1 VVKQVD
7 TADLKSAAREG
18 EHAGSSPARGTN
30 GISMAIKVFNLR
42 CAQEHAFEGWFSS
55 AEDFDDQH
63 ARGLLSCPLCG
74 SSTVS
79 KAPAAPYIGSHAT
92 EPSAPA
98 VVKQPAAMPTPAQL
112 QAMFV
117 KMARDVAANTE
128 DVGERF
134 AEEARRIHYDEAPE
148 RGIRGVASAEE
159 ARSLEEEGIKV
170 MPLPFAHLLKGP
182 LQ

>member
-1 VVKQVD
+1 
-7 TADLKSAAREG
+7 
-18 EHAGSSPARGTN
+18 
-30 GISMAIKVFNLR
+30 MAIKVFNLR
-42 CAQEHAFEGWFSS
+42 CAQEHAFEGWFGS
-55 AEDFDDQH
+55 AEDFDTQQQ
-63 ARGLLSCPLCG
+63 RGLLSCPLCG
-74 SSTVS
+74 SSAVS
-79 KAPAAPYIGSHAT
+79 KAPSAPYIGSHALA
-92 EPSAPA
+92 PSTPTA

-117 KMARDVAANTE
+117 KMAREVAANTE

-148 RGIRGVASAEE
+148 RGIRGVASRDE
-159 ARSLEEEGIKV
+159 AKALEDEGIAV

>member
-1 VVKQVD
+1 V
-7 TADLKSAAREG
+7 
-18 EHAGSSPARGTN
+18 
-30 GISMAIKVFNLR
+30 
-42 CAQEHAFEGWFSS
+42 
-55 AEDFDDQH
+55 
-63 ARGLLSCPLCG
+63 
-74 SSTVS
+74 
-79 KAPAAPYIGSHAT
+79 
-92 EPSAPA
+92 PA

-117 KMARDVAANTE
+117 KMAREVAANTE

-159 ARSLEEEGIKV
+159 ARSLEDEGIKV
-170 MPLPFAHLLKGP
+170 MPLPFGHLLKEP